1 MACLARAAEEESIWG
16 PFQCCC
22 ETQTRTLLAERM
34 LNMTPQFFVA
44 KSCRGST
51 THESTIML

>member
-16 PFQCCC
+16 LSNAAVKHKRAHSSPKV
-22 ETQTRTLLAERM
+22 